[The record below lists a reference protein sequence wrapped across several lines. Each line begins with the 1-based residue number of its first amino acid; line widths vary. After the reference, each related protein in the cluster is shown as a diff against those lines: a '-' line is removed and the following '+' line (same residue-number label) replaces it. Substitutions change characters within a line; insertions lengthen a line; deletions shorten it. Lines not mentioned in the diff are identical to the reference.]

1 MIKIGALWNKE
12 SKNGEQYL
20 QGKFGDATLQ
30 VFSNNYK
37 ESENQPDF
45 IVYLSETKKPEG
57 GYQKKQYNA
66 GGKPAGG
73 FAKKSFSR
81 PAPQGNPEDEDNPAL

>member
-37 ESENQPDF
+37 ETEAQPDF
-45 IVYLSETKKPEG
+45 IVYLSEAKKPEG
-57 GYQKKQYNA
+57 GYQKKPYNT
-66 GGKPAGG
+66 GNKSSGS
-73 FAKKSFSR
+73 FAKKSFAR
-81 PAPQGNPEDEDNPAL
+81 PQQQGPEDEENPAL